1 MLDDLRFVAAA
12 VAKKDYVADLTHL
25 HIAEGRVTGY
35 NGRMALSSSIDIAFD
50 VRPRA
55 AAFLQA
61 VRACQGPIALT
72 LTPAGRLS
80 VRSGKFRS
88 HVEALATDD
97 GNFSPTPSGESVDL
111 GDTFLEGLRLL
122 SPLMGIDASRPWSM
136 GIRLSNSSM
145 YATNNVMVGE
155 FWHGANMPL
164 DAIIPAQAVDQLL
177 RIGETPTR
185 VQVDENSASF
195 WFGDKRWLWTALID
209 PAQWPD
215 EKITHVLSV
224 SERGNQWPI
233 TDAFKEAVTA
243 LKPFLGDTSTMYVYP
258 DRLATSTEEEV
269 GSSMELEIDPEAPLQ
284 AYAHKQLEILCQV
297 ATSVN
302 WRAYPAPAMFMAER
316 LRGVVV
322 GQRL

>member
-25 HIAEGRVTGY
+25 SIADGRVTGY
-35 NGRMALSSSIDIAFD
+35 NGRMALSSSIDIAFA

-72 LTPAGRLS
+72 LTATGRLS
-80 VRSGKFRS
+80 VRSGKFKS
-88 HVEALATDD
+88 HVEALGQDD
-97 GNFSPTPSGESVDL
+97 AFSAPSPSGESVEL
-111 GDTFLEGLRLL
+111 GNTFLEGLRLL
-122 SPLMGIDASRPWSM
+122 SPLMGVDASRPWSM
-136 GIRLSNSSM
+136 GIRLSSSSM
-145 YATNNVMVGE
+145 FATNNVMVGE
-155 FWHGANMPL
+155 FYHGANMPL
-164 DAIIPAQAVDQLL
+164 DAIIPAQAVDQLI

-185 VQVDENSASF
+185 IQVDENSASF
-195 WFGDKRWLWTALID
+195 WFGDKRWLWTSLID

-215 EKITHVLSV
+215 EKVSHVLAMSDP
-224 SERGNQWPI
+224 GTQWPI
-233 TDAFKEAVTA
+233 TDAFKEAVVT
-243 LKPFLGDTSTMYVYP
+243 LKQFLGDTATIYVYP

-269 GSSMELEIDPEAPLQ
+269 GSSIELEIDPEATLQ

-302 WRAYPAPAMFMAER
+302 WRAYPAPSMFKAER